1 MSLMFHPSVTSLSQL
16 SLLSQS
22 QCHLCFTP
30 VSLHCHSYLYCHSH
44 NVTYVSPQCHF
55 IVTIISTVTVTMSLM
70 FHPSVTS
77 LSQLSLLSQS
87 QCHLCFTPASL
98 HCLTNIYLSVI
109 VFPTVPSKS
118 LLYNPSVTFLLPRCH
133 YCHNYLYC
141 HSVTLCFTSVSF
153 HCHTCI
159 LCLCCLTTRHKKLY
173 FNVGLH
179 VNLITLPHLSYF
191 PTNKFK
197 ATQLYK
203 M

>member
-1 MSLMFHPSVTSLSQL
+1 MFHPSVTSLSHL

-30 VSLHCHSYLYCHSH
+30 VSLHCHNYLYCHSH

-87 QCHLCFTPASL
+87 QCHLCFTPVSL
-98 HCLTNIYLSVI
+98 H
-109 VFPTVPSKS
+109 
-118 LLYNPSVTFLLPRCH
+118 
-133 YCHNYLYC
+133 CHNYLYC
-141 HSVTLCFTSVSF
+141 HSHNVTYVSPQRHFIVSLIFICQSLFSQLFLRSHSCTIPVSLSSYPGVTIVTIIFTVTVSLYVSPQCHFIVTLVFSVSVVSPQDTRSFILTSV
-153 HCHTCI
+153 
-159 LCLCCLTTRHKKLY
+159 Y
-173 FNVGLH
+173 
-179 VNLITLPHLSYF
+179 
-191 PTNKFK
+191 
-197 ATQLYK
+197 